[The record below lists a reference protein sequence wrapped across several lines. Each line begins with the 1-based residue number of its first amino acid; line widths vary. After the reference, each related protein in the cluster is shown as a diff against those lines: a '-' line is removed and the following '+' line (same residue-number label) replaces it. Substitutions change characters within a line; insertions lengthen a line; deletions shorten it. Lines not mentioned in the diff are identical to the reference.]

1 MPLGASAGPSE
12 SPGRAPAEVRD
23 AVTQGRDRLGLQVQP
38 LDSQTVGQTGVLSSQ
53 GVLVTV
59 VELGGAAGLAG
70 IRPGDVIRRVNRQ
83 TVGSV
88 GDFERAMGAITGGEL
103 VRLWIQR
110 GHTSLLV
117 VLEP

>member
-1 MPLGASAGPSE
+1 
-12 SPGRAPAEVRD
+12 VRD

-59 VELGGAAGLAG
+59 VELGRAAGLAG

-88 GDFERAMGAITGGEL
+88 GDFERAMGAIIGGEL